1 MLKSLVDDTSS
12 KADVKKVI
20 ADGAYDSKD
29 NFRFLSSNGIEP
41 CIKVRKNSSTN

>member
-1 MLKSLVDDTSS
+1 MEHIL
-12 KADVKKVI
+12 
-20 ADGAYDSKD
+20 DSKD